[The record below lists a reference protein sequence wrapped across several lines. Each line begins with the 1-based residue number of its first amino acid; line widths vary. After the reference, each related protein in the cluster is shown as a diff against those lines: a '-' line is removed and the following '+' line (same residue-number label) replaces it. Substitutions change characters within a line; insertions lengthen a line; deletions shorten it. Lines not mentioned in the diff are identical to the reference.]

1 MFLNPRI
8 LSFMNVF
15 VPDDYPDCFHL
26 TSSKTYCLRER
37 KRCETSWLVWAVF
50 RTGLV
55 FHD

>member
-37 KRCETSWLVWAVF
+37 KRGETSRLVWAVF
-50 RTGLV
+50 ELGLIP
-55 FHD
+55 